1 MVNIKAETNVVCILK
16 KEAGYSEEAKEIGNS
31 GNKVGR
37 GTT

>member
-1 MVNIKAETNVVCILK
+1 MVNIRAETNEVCILK
-16 KEAGYSEEAKEIGNS
+16 KEAGYSEEAKEIGSS